1 MSKTLIL
8 GATSAIAE
16 RCARLWASR
25 GDELYL
31 VGRNE
36 ERLSLMAA
44 DLKLR
49 GAPKAGYHCM
59 DLNDIDAHQAMLER
73 AEAELDGVD
82 TVLIAHGTLP
92 DQKQCEHDVRLTLHE
107 IHTNALSTV
116 ALLTLLANSF
126 ERKRKGTIAVISS
139 VAGDRGRQR
148 NYVYGSAKAMLTA
161 FTSGLR
167 QRLHKAGVAVLTIK
181 PGFVD
186 TPMTEGM
193 DLPPL
198 LTARPEE
205 VAAGIDKAMRQRRG
219 ITYQRPVWRLVMFVI
234 KIIPEPLFKKL
245 TF

>member
-1 MSKTLIL
+1 MSKILIL
-8 GATSAIAE
+8 GATSTIAE
-16 RCARLWASR
+16 HCARLWAAR

-36 ERLSLMAA
+36 ERLALITA

-49 GAPKAGYHCM
+49 GAAKVGSYCM
-59 DLNDIDAHQAMLER
+59 DLNDIDGHRAMLEK
-73 AEAELDGVD
+73 AEAELEGLD
-82 TVLIAHGTLP
+82 TVLVAHGTLP
-92 DQKQCEHDVRLTLHE
+92 NQKQCEHDVQLTLRE
-107 IHTNALSTV
+107 IRTNALSTV

-126 ERKRKGTIAVISS
+126 EEKRKGIIAVISS

-148 NYVYGSAKAMLTA
+148 NYVYGSAKAMVTA

-167 QRLHKAGVAVLTIK
+167 QRLHKSGVAVLTIK
-181 PGFVD
+181 PGFVY

-205 VAAGIDKAMRQRRG
+205 VAIGIDKAVRQRRT
-219 ITYQRPVWRLVMFVI
+219 ITYERPVWRLVMSVI
-234 KIIPEPLFKKL
+234 KLIPEPLFKKL
-245 TF
+245 SF